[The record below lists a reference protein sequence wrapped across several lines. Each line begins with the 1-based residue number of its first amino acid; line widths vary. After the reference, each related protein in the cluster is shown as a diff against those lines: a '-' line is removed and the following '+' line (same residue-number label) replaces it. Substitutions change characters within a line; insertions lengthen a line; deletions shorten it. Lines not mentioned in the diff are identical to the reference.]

1 VAPLAV
7 RVAEEPAHT
16 VAEFTVTTG
25 KAFTVTVEEAVPSHP
40 EVVPVTVYVVVA
52 AGVAV
57 TTEPVVALSPVEGV
71 HE

>member
-1 VAPLAV
+1 
-7 RVAEEPAHT
+7 VAEEPAHT
-16 VAEFTVTTG
+16 VAELTVTES
-25 KAFTVTVEEAVPSHP
+25 APPIVTVEVAVPSQP

-57 TTEPVVALSPVEGV
+57 TTEPVVALKPVEGV

>member
-1 VAPLAV
+1 
-7 RVAEEPAHT
+7 VAEEPAHT
-16 VAEFTVTTG
+16 VAELTVTES
-25 KAFTVTVEEAVPSHP
+25 APATVTVEVAVPSHP

-57 TTEPVVALSPVEGV
+57 TTEPVVALKPVEGV

>member
-1 VAPLAV
+1 LLPIV
-7 RVAEEPAHT
+7 T
-16 VAEFTVTTG
+16 VG
-25 KAFTVTVEEAVPSHP
+25 RGYTVTVEVAVPSQP

-57 TTEPVVALSPVEGV
+57 TTEPVVALKPVEGV